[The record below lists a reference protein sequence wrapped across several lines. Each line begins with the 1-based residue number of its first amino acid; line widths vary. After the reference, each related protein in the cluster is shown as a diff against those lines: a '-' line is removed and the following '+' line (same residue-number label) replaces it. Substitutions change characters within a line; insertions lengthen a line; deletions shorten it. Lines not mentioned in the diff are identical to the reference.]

1 LNNRRELKRDLE
13 EARERVDQLEEEL
26 AKTQRGLNALSLELE
41 SRVEARTRAL
51 EERLDQF
58 QRLFNGTGD
67 AIYIHD
73 PDGNLLE
80 VNDEATS
87 RMGYSK
93 DELLSMKIT
102 DLRPPSDDSP
112 IPNPDDNQ
120 VSFETTHLTNKNEE
134 FIVEVIAT
142 SIIFDGNR
150 AVLNVARDITE
161 RKKAETAREELLYD
175 INERNKEL
183 GALYKVTKLSL
194 EVDAPLEKI
203 MEESVRVILDSWQY
217 PEVTCARISVD
228 GKGYASANFQKTD
241 WLQSSTI
248 KVNGKKS
255 GEIEV
260 GYLEER
266 PESDEGPF
274 LGEERE
280 LIDSLARIFGQ
291 MIEKRRAENRRDH
304 LYSVLQSIRNVN
316 QLIVEKN
323 GRDKLIEGACEN
335 LVETRGFHHVWIA
348 FMNDSNELIKA
359 SEAGLGEDFEPM
371 RRLLEDGDLPDHVQR
386 ALNTPEV
393 ISVSNPYDNCQDCPL
408 VERCRD
414 SGILTTRLEYEGNIY
429 GVLSTSVPLQFID
442 DDEELGLLQEVA
454 GDISLGLHNIE
465 VEEALQK
472 SERRHRSLFNS
483 IRDAI
488 LVADTDRNI
497 TNCNPAF
504 TELFGYELNEILGEK
519 TEFVY
524 HDSDDYEKM
533 GEELAKSSEDP
544 NFFFTIDYEKKSGE
558 VFPGETNVFHLRDDQ
573 GEVKGFIGLIRD
585 ITERITREKALEKS
599 EKLYRTVFEGT
610 GTAMFIE
617 DESEKIARVNAEFEN
632 LTGYSAE
639 VAEAGMDPQN
649 LVAEEDLEMVRRYHE
664 IRMEDPEKAPS
675 KYKITMKCKNGDKKE
690 VLVTVN
696 RVPGSNQFISSFV
709 DITELIETR
718 QELRQSFVEL
728 AETTSRVLG
737 VRDPYTQQHEQRVA
751 KLAREVGRRAGL
763 EEEKLLG
770 LYLGGILHDIGKIAI
785 PETILTKPGKLKEV
799 EWKMIKSHP
808 EVGYNQILKDTN
820 FPWPVAEMTL
830 RHHERLDGSGYPN
843 GIEGDQLSLEVRIL
857 SVCDVVEAMSTRRP
871 YREARSRS
879 EVLEELTAGSG
890 IKYDP
895 DVVDI
900 LLEMIDDG
908 EVRFNED

>member
-1 LNNRRELKRDLE
+1 LNNKRKLKRDLK
-13 EARERVDQLEEEL
+13 EARQRIETLEEEL
-26 AKTQRGLNALSLELE
+26 AKTQKGLNALSLELE
-41 SRVEARTRAL
+41 HRVESRTREL
-51 EERLDQF
+51 EKRLDQF

-73 PDGNLLE
+73 RDGKLLE
-80 VNDEATS
+80 VNEEATS
-87 RMGYSK
+87 RLGYSR
-93 DELLSMKIT
+93 DEMLSMKIS
-102 DLRPPSDDSP
+102 DLRPPSGNSP
-112 IPNPDDNQ
+112 IPDPDDYR
-120 VSFETTHLTNKNEE
+120 VSFETSHLTRENEE
-134 FIVEVIAT
+134 VIVEVNAT
-142 SIIFDGNR
+142 SILYEDQR

-161 RKKAETAREELLYD
+161 RKKAENARKELLHD
-175 INERNKEL
+175 INERYKEL
-183 GALYKVTKLSL
+183 GALYKVTQLSL
-194 EVDAPLEKI
+194 EVDRPLGEI
-203 MEESVRVILDSWQY
+203 IEDSLEVILESWQY
-217 PEVTCARISVD
+217 PEVTCARISVEGED
-228 GKGYASANFQKTD
+228 YTSDNFRETK

-248 KVNGKKS
+248 GVADKPSGKV
-255 GEIEV
+255 EV
-260 GYLEER
+260 GYLEEK

-274 LGEERE
+274 LEEERD

-291 MIEKRRAENRRDH
+291 MIEKRRAETRRDH

-316 QLIVEKN
+316 QLIVEKS
-323 GRDKLIEGACEN
+323 GRDRLIEGVCEN
-335 LVETRGFHHVWIA
+335 LVETRGFHHVWVA
-348 FMNDSNELIKA
+348 FMNDSNKLIKA

-393 ISVSNPYDNCQDCPL
+393 ITVRPSSDNCNDCPL
-408 VERCRD
+408 DEDCRD
-414 SGILTTRLEYEGNIY
+414 SGILTTRLEYDGDIF
-429 GVLSTSVPLQFID
+429 GVLSTSVPLRFVD
-442 DDEELGLLQEVA
+442 DDEELGLLREVA
-454 GDISLGLHNIE
+454 GDISLGLHNIK
-465 VEEALQK
+465 VEEALQE

-504 TELFGYELNEILGEK
+504 TELFGYELDEILGKK

-524 HDSDDYEKM
+524 SDREDFEKM
-533 GEELAKSSEDP
+533 GVELEKSLEDS

-558 VFPGETNVFHLRDDQ
+558 VFPGETNVFHLRDDR

-585 ITERITREKALEKS
+585 ITERVTREKALEKS